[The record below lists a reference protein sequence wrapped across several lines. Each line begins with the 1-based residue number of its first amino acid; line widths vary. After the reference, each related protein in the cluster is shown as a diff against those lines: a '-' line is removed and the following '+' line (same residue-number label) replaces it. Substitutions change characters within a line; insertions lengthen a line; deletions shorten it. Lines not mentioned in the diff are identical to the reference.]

1 MADARLT
8 DRPPLRGP
16 LAWLI
21 SWRFLRGHKS
31 RLLAGTAFAALLA
44 TAVGVL
50 AMVIAMALMTGY
62 REDLQ
67 AKLIRGNAAVVVAPL
82 ADARKALPTALATME
97 ADPRVIDVS
106 AVQYGQGSLTVRGAA
121 AEVTLRGV
129 DPGSSADFTSGEGLA
144 PQDGH
149 VGVGLGRE
157 LAEQLAV
164 ARGDTLRLAAIGYT
178 SGRLRFRY
186 RSVRVSELFD
196 TGFSEFDQSWVI
208 LDRAALQ
215 ELTGTSSVDQLFEL
229 RLADP
234 GEAPE
239 VAARLRDALGPAFV
253 VSDWRELNRELF
265 TALKLQ
271 QVVLFLVLGLIVLVS
286 TFNVASTLVVLVR
299 ERMREIGALA
309 AIGFAPGGLRRVFLS
324 YGLLLGVAGTVAG
337 LGLGALTV
345 WVLDTFELIRFDP
358 EVASIYFIRS
368 VPFRLRATD
377 LAAIVLFTLGITFL
391 ACWFPSRRA
400 ARVDPAVALRYE

>member
-1 MADARLT
+1 MTDARLT

-186 RSVRVSELFD
+186 RSVRISELFD

>member
-1 MADARLT
+1 MNA
-8 DRPPLRGP
+8 PLSGP
-16 LAWLI
+16 LVWTLA
-21 SWRFLRGHKS
+21 WRFLRGHKS
-31 RLLAGTAFAALLA
+31 RLLAGTALAALLA

-82 ADARKALPTALATME
+82 SDARDELPAAVETMRAE
-97 ADPRVIDVS
+97 PRVSDVS
-106 AVQYGQGSLTVRGAA
+106 AVQYGQGSLSVPAGAA

-129 DPGSSADFTSGEGLA
+129 DPGSSADFTSGGGLSA
-144 PQDGH
+144 GDGQA
-149 VGVGLGRE
+149 GVGLGRE
-157 LAEQLAV
+157 LAGRLGV
-164 ARGDTLRLAAIGYT
+164 GPGDSLRLAAIGYAEG
-178 SGRLRFRY
+178 SLRFRY
-186 RSVRVSELFD
+186 RSVRVAELFD

-208 LDRAALQ
+208 LDRGALQ
-215 ELTGTSSVDQLFEL
+215 ELTGTEAADELFEL

-234 GEAPE
+234 GDAPA
-239 VAARLRDALGPAFV
+239 VAARLREALGPAFV
-253 VSDWRELNRELF
+253 ISDWRELNRELF

-271 QVVLFLVLGLIVLVS
+271 QLVLFLVLGLIVLVS

-309 AIGFAPGGLRRVFLS
+309 AVGFAPGGLRRVFLG
-324 YGLLLGVAGTVAG
+324 YGLLLGAAGALAG
-337 LGLGALTV
+337 LGLGAATV
-345 WVLDTFELIRFDP
+345 WILDTFELIRFDP

-368 VPFRLRATD
+368 VPFRLRSTD

-391 ACWFPSRRA
+391 ACWLPSRRA